1 MHFPILAVIFSCAIY
16 CFVTFNTAVSYSVS
30 AFDGKDTIKNNS
42 YDLSPKEYKL
52 KSGKS
57 FTLIQTYES
66 DYLVNLFITG
76 NGFPDSK
83 DTILFDEIE
92 LIEAVVIA
100 DIDNDG
106 YEEIYVFTKGFYPGA
121 YDHVFGVA
129 SDEDK
134 SYKEIN
140 FKDLKPSDAA
150 EGGVFNGYQ
159 GQDVYT
165 LEDNSIKRVFPVY
178 KPGDFYGNPSEGY
191 RTLFYTLEKT
201 SGGFFFKLKN

>member
-1 MHFPILAVIFSCAIY
+1 MSLFFITSILNDAFSY
-16 CFVTFNTAVSYSVS
+16 THS
-30 AFDGKDTIKNNS
+30 AGKGRDTIKNNS
-42 YDLSPKEYKL
+42 YDMSAKEYKL

-57 FTLIQTYES
+57 FTVIQQRES
-66 DYLVNLFITG
+66 DYLVNVFITG
-76 NGFPDSK
+76 NGFSDSK

-92 LIEAVVIA
+92 LIDAVLTA

-106 YEEIYVFTKGFYPGA
+106 YEELYIFTKGFYPGA
-121 YDHVFGVA
+121 YDHVFGVT
-129 SDEDK
+129 SVEDK

-140 FKDLKPSDAA
+140 FREMKPSDLA
-150 EGGVFNGYQ
+150 EGGVFGGYQ

-178 KPGDFYGNPSEGY
+178 KAGDFYNNPSEGY

-201 SGGFFFKLKN
+201 EKGFLFKLKN